1 MPGEGVTLSRI
12 AVDRRVCFAAKC
24 CLDLSLG
31 CLGDKLVLLPQM
43 HKQGRMKIWDL
54 TQVFLGVTAMI
65 GDGGIDLA
73 AYGCKERHPGVEA
86 VPLDGNLA
94 RTFRQFGHSV
104 QGVFNISD
112 AGVTIKSLIKAK
124 PVLPVS
130 LGRDAKINA
139 RLLTQE

>member
-1 MPGEGVTLSRI
+1 MPGEGVALPRI
-12 AVDRRVCFAAKC
+12 AVDRRVCLAGKC
-24 CLDLSLG
+24 RLNLSLRR
-31 CLGDKLVLLPQM
+31 LGDKLILFTQM
-43 HKQGRMKIWDL
+43 HKQRRMKILDL
-54 TQVFLGVTAMI
+54 PQVFLGVSAMI
-65 GDGGIDLA
+65 GNGGIDLA
-73 AYGCKERHPGVEA
+73 AYGRKERHQGAEA

-130 LGRDAKINA
+130 LRCDVKINA
-139 RLLTQE
+139 RLLTPE